1 MNLPKFR
8 LPRKDT
14 VPAPVAE
21 PDPADMGTCF
31 GLDLALTA
39 PLPTADANTGAKPAP
54 AQRHQRTLWRS
65 AGPRRG

>member
-14 VPAPVAE
+14 VPAPAAE

-39 PLPTADANTGAKPAP
+39 TLPATDADTTKPAP
-54 AQRHQRTLWRS
+54 AQRHPRVLWRS
-65 AGPRRG
+65 TGPRRG